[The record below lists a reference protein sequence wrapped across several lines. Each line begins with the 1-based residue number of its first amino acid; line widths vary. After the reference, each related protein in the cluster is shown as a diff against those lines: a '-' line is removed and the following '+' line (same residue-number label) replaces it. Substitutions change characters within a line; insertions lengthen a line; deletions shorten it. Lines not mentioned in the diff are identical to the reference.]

1 VVEVPGVVERD
12 DELSVTREFDIKL
25 DDGRTLHAYQQEE
38 DADLD
43 LLWHHGTPNIGSAP
57 EPLFDVA
64 SRLGIRWFSY
74 DRPGYGGS
82 SPLPGRDIA
91 SGAGTAA
98 AVADALGIDRFAV
111 MGHSGGGPHAL
122 ACAALLGER
131 VMGAVSISGL
141 APLDADGLDWF
152 AGMIPSG
159 VASLRAAIDGQEA
172 KEKYETSGVEYD
184 PEFTTADLKALS
196 GEWSWLD
203 DVVGPA
209 VAAGP
214 GGLIADDLA
223 YVSPWGF
230 EPALISAPTLLLHG
244 DEDGIVPSSHS
255 GWLAARCPSAELWLL
270 PDDGHISIL
279 GSAASALE
287 WLSKHAR

>member
-12 DELSVTREFDIKL
+12 GERSVTREFDIKL
-25 DDGRTLHAYQQEE
+25 EDGRTLHAYQQEVV
-38 DADLD
+38 ADLD
-43 LLWHHGTPNIGSAP
+43 LLWHHGTPNIGAPP
-57 EPLFDVA
+57 EPLFDA
-64 SRLGIRWFSY
+64 ARRLGIRWFSY

-82 SPLPGRDIA
+82 SPLADRDIA
-91 SGAGTAA
+91 SAAGNAA
-98 AVADALGIDRFAV
+98 TVADALHVDCFAV

-122 ACAALLGER
+122 ACAALLGGR

-141 APLDADGLDWF
+141 APLDAEGLDWF

-159 VASLRAAIDGQEA
+159 VASLRAAIDGPEA

-184 PEFTTADLKALS
+184 PEFTTADLKTLS
-196 GEWSWLD
+196 GEWSWLE

-230 EPALISAPTLLLHG
+230 EPALISSPTLLLHG
-244 DEDGIVPSSHS
+244 DKDGIVPSAHS
-255 GWLAARCPSAELWLL
+255 GWLATRIPAAELWLL
-270 PDDGHISIL
+270 PADGHISIL

-287 WLSKHAR
+287 WLSMHAR